1 MADNPHFSQT
11 ISDFLTMMDNA
22 KSDYE
27 WNNAELKRMDALTQ
41 DYLHS
46 LELDGLGYKDRAKM
60 ATKLAECRRER
71 REHKDMVQ
79 CLEPLVNFLDSEK
92 GKQTINLMRE
102 ALGKTRKIEAY
113 METRRYFRRV
123 LRRQKNES

>member
-11 ISDFLTMMDNA
+11 ISDFLAMMDNA

-27 WNNAELKRMDALTQ
+27 WNNAEMKRMDALTQ

-123 LRRQKNES
+123 LKEAEDA